1 MRSEFGYKL
10 LYAMPC
16 PKIKEGNPS
25 MREFKEVDY
34 VFHNG
39 KMKPKKILNEQGRLT
54 IPKN

>member
-1 MRSEFGYKL
+1 MRSEFEYKL

-25 MREFKEVDY
+25 MMEFKEVDY